1 MSLAD
6 LLREPDVG
14 IISKYNNHHLSITRL
29 KTQAV
34 LAAANT
40 NRQDLLPL
48 IVPLKDS
55 DDQPLAA
62 IATWAEKRLAGLFS
76 AP

>member
-1 MSLAD
+1 MQ
-6 LLREPDVG
+6 
-14 IISKYNNHHLSITRL
+14 NNIRHLSITRL

-48 IVPLKDS
+48 IAPLNDS

-62 IATWAEKRLAGLFS
+62 IASWAEKRLAGLFS
-76 AP
+76 TP